1 MLVFYRQKYIWCMI
15 ALAAAP
21 RLCYTGQA
29 GGGSVELRA
38 LRYFLAVAREENI
51 TRAAALLHMTQPTL
65 SRQLMQLEEE
75 LGVKLFRRSQH
86 RIILTDAGVLLR
98 RRAQEIVG
106 LAERA
111 ARELHPAEEVSG
123 EISIGSGDL
132 KSISLLA
139 DMLAEFH
146 QAYPLVRYV
155 IYSGNSDGIKER
167 IEQGLLDIGLLL
179 ELVEI
184 SKYEILRL
192 PVRESW
198 GLLVPEG
205 SAFADRKCVT
215 PKDLVGQRL
224 ILPTRE
230 LMQQEMLRWFGPY
243 AEQIQVVASGNLPYN
258 QAQLARKG
266 LGLYL
271 AIELDCAYEGLRM
284 LPLSPPLESST
295 VLAWK
300 KTESFSAATA
310 AFLGFA
316 QKYIKRISGHPL

>member
-1 MLVFYRQKYIWCMI
+1 M
-15 ALAAAP
+15 
-21 RLCYTGQA
+21 
-29 GGGSVELRA
+29 
-38 LRYFLAVAREENI
+38 RYFLAVAREENI

-179 ELVEI
+179 E
-184 SKYEILRL
+184 
-192 PVRESW
+192 PV
-198 GLLVPEG
+198 
-205 SAFADRKCVT
+205 
-215 PKDLVGQRL
+215 
-224 ILPTRE
+224 
-230 LMQQEMLRWFGPY
+230 
-243 AEQIQVVASGNLPYN
+243 
-258 QAQLARKG
+258 
-266 LGLYL
+266 
-271 AIELDCAYEGLRM
+271 
-284 LPLSPPLESST
+284 
-295 VLAWK
+295 
-300 KTESFSAATA
+300 FS
-310 AFLGFA
+310 
-316 QKYIKRISGHPL
+316 